1 MVTYELSVSA
11 AVSFLHD
18 LQAVTHMLR
27 SLDALSSISDEA
39 NSPPS
44 ADEHLLRGP
53 YAESGEQTAPLLKT
67 SKHYLATRLPLI
79 FDSATC

>member
-1 MVTYELSVSA
+1 
-11 AVSFLHD
+11 
-18 LQAVTHMLR
+18 MLR

-53 YAESGEQTAPLLKT
+53 YAESGEQTAPLLHPEKP
-67 SKHYLATRLPLI
+67 LPACEPCTN
-79 FDSATC
+79 F

>member
-1 MVTYELSVSA
+1 M
-11 AVSFLHD
+11 SFLHD

-39 NSPPS
+39 NSLPL

-53 YAESGEQTAPLLKT
+53 YAESGEYTAPSLDKYL
-67 SKHYLATRLPLI
+67 SKRVVLI
-79 FDSATC
+79 FNTVLS